1 MGYDPHPM
9 TLARVEVLLA
19 AILFSTGGAAV
30 KSVTLSAWQVAGFR
44 AGVAALMLLLLVRD
58 ARRVSW
64 RALLVGVVQ
73 GGTFVTFI
81 LANKLTTAA
90 SAVFLQ
96 ASAPFWLMVLG
107 PVLLGERS
115 SRRDVPFILAILAG
129 LVLLMSGAP
138 PASATAPDTS
148 LGNIVGAVSGLLW
161 ALTLAGLRW
170 ARRHGD
176 AGASVTAIS
185 GAMWG
190 NVLACLFCLP
200 LALRPGLAD
209 ARPADWAI
217 IVYLGVFQV
226 GFAYVLLTRGLG
238 RLRAIEASLLLLLEP
253 ALSPFWAWLVTRE
266 HPGLLTI
273 VGGATILTA
282 TTWRSMSQAAE
293 TR

>member
-1 MGYDPHPM
+1 M
-9 TLARVEVLLA
+9 TPARVEVLLA

-30 KSVTLSAWQVAGFR
+30 KSVALTAWQVAAFR
-44 AGVAALMLLLLVRD
+44 AGVAAVMLLLFVPE

-64 RALLVGVVQ
+64 RALLVAVVQ

-107 PVLLGERS
+107 PLLLGERS
-115 SRRDVPFILAILAG
+115 RRRDVPFICVIAVG
-129 LVLLMSGAP
+129 LVLLMWGAP
-138 PASATAPDTS
+138 PASATAPNTW
-148 LGNIVGAVSGLLW
+148 LGNVVGAVSGLLW

-176 AGASVTAIS
+176 AGRSVSAIS
-185 GAMWG
+185 AAMWG

-200 LALRPGLAD
+200 LALPSGVGSS
-209 ARPADWAI
+209 PSDWAI

-226 GFAYVLLTRGLG
+226 GLAYILLTRGLG

-266 HPGLLTI
+266 HPGLFTM
-273 VGGATILTA
+273 VGGVIILAA
-282 TTWRSMSQAAE
+282 TTWHSISRREATAP
-293 TR
+293 